1 MVDTILA
8 LWFMATANKAYDEF
22 TAPPPVVKIEKLAVP
37 KELYYPDLTDD
48 MWDPNWINKK
58 S

>member
-1 MVDTILA
+1 MVESLIGLYLLSISHD
-8 LWFMATANKAYDEF
+8 AYIEL
-22 TAPPPVVKIEKLAVP
+22 TKPVPVVKVEKVTVP
-37 KELYYPDLTDD
+37 AELYYPNLTDD